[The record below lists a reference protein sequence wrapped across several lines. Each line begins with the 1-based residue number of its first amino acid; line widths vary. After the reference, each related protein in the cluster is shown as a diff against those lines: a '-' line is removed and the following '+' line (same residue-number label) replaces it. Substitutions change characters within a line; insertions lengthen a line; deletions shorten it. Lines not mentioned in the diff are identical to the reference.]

1 MMSRSDLQELKS
13 EFRVTTEINEA
24 TVTIKS
30 RIYYKLKNVFG
41 RIYMLLSSATL
52 TWIPSTI

>member
-1 MMSRSDLQELKS
+1 MMSLSGLQELKS

-30 RIYYKLKNVFG
+30 RIYYKLKKVFG

-52 TWIPSTI
+52 T

>member
-1 MMSRSDLQELKS
+1 MQVRYGVTKWFTRTKS

-30 RIYYKLKNVFG
+30 RIYYKLKKVFG
-41 RIYMLLSSATL
+41 RIYMLLSLATL
-52 TWIPSTI
+52 T